1 MTQTNLSPLVSIIIP
16 THNRA
21 DLLPRAIKSVLSQ
34 SYTNYEIIVVDDGSV
49 DNTQEVLLK
58 FKSDKLR
65 FLKNETPK
73 GACNARNKGIQAAAG
88 ELLAFLDDDDEYLP
102 TYFEENIKIYDPKW
116 AYIFSRCYY
125 IYKEA
130 GKVKKLVRKKNEY
143 VDAEQMLYEMSA
155 GNYFVANKKKILK
168 VGGFDENLEKAQDY
182 DVLLRLNLKFG
193 TAYCLQRP
201 LYIMHA
207 EHEKPR
213 ITYSP
218 KSLHALWIIYKKY
231 RHLYNRKQRKYR
243 LYKIMQ
249 CKNKPITLEK
259 LFWLVPRKYFLVN
272 LKLTLGKKFPSIKE
286 FYHRYN
292 YFYKK
297 KTCL

>member
-1 MTQTNLSPLVSIIIP
+1 MTQTNLSPLVSVIIP

-21 DLLPRAIKSVLSQ
+21 DILPRAINSVLSQ

-49 DNTQEVLLK
+49 DNTQEFLLK

-65 FLKNETPK
+65 FLKNETSK

-102 TYFEENIKIYDPKW
+102 TYLEEIIKIYDPKW

-125 IYKEA
+125 VYKEA
-130 GKVKKLVRKKNEY
+130 GKVKKLVPKKNKY

-155 GNYFVANKKKILK
+155 GNLFIVEKSKMLNII
-168 VGGFDENLEKAQDY
+168 GFDENLEKAQDY

-201 LYIMHA
+201 LYIMHT
-207 EHEKPR
+207 EHDKPR
-213 ITYSP
+213 ITNSP
-218 KSLHALWIIYKKY
+218 RELHALWILYKKY

-249 CKNKPITLEK
+249 SKNKTITLGQ

-286 FYHRYN
+286 SYHRYN
-292 YFYKK
+292 DFYKK
-297 KTCL
+297 